1 MTAGGRKNWAGPLGV
16 FFLTGAI
23 RCVAGAEAEPNPVMF
38 RTAPGRFEV
47 AAIDP
52 LGAQQVVAEA
62 EEAWRLLAAP
72 LGLPE
77 GFSSPVFVRLVPDI
91 DWPDRAPFR
100 IVAEA
105 GGVVSV
111 RVRWTEATPKNF
123 VRRALVQGLLLR
135 LAVAEHGIGERLT
148 VPLWLELASV
158 GWWETRADAAQLD
171 ALRQESAG
179 LAPPRMDELFA
190 WQRGEP
196 EPRVRVAG
204 AVWLL
209 AFFQTESAGRT
220 GELAGFLRRLLGGE
234 SAEAALAAS
243 YPGRFATAEEREL
256 WWQTGW
262 HHLRRT
268 RTLPTIEAAESRALL
283 EELARSVFLRAGR
296 DEVVMLRETLAHA
309 REPGVDADLKRRVA
323 ELNRA
328 LPALHP
334 FYRNAGLSLAAALA
348 ARTESAEKISALC
361 GAFEQDW
368 RDAGELAAAT
378 AAALDAVERRRE
390 VAP

>member
-1 MTAGGRKNWAGPLGV
+1 MIAAGRKTWAGALGV
-16 FFLTGAI
+16 FLL
-23 RCVAGAEAEPNPVMF
+23 AGAMRGAAAAEGEPTPVIF

-47 AAIDP
+47 AAVDP
-52 LGAQQVVAEA
+52 LGAQRVVAEA
-62 EEAWRLLAAP
+62 EDAWRLLAAP

-91 DWPDRAPFR
+91 DWPGRVPFR
-100 IVAEA
+100 VMAEA

-135 LAVAEHGIGERLT
+135 LAVAQHGIGGQLT
-148 VPLWLELASV
+148 VPLWLELGCV
-158 GWWETRADAAQLD
+158 GWWETRADAAQFD

-179 LAPPRMDELFA
+179 FAPPRMEELFA
-190 WQRGEP
+190 WERGET
-196 EPRVRVAG
+196 EPRARAVG

-209 AFFQTESAGRT
+209 TFLQTESTGRA
-220 GELAGFLRRLLGGE
+220 GELAAFLRWLLSGE
-234 SAEAALAAS
+234 PASVALAAS
-243 YPGRFATAEEREL
+243 YPGRFTTVEEREL

-262 HHLRRT
+262 HHLRRA
-268 RTLPTIEAAESRALL
+268 RTLPIIEAGESRALL
-283 EELARSVFLRAGR
+283 AELARFVFARAGR
-296 DEVVMLRETLAHA
+296 DEVVTLGETLAHA
-309 REPGVDADLKRRVA
+309 REPIVDADLKRRVA
-323 ELNRA
+323 ELNHA

-348 ARTESAEKISALC
+348 ARTESAGKIAVLC

-378 AAALDAVERRRE
+378 AAALDAAERRGS
-390 VAP
+390 VAR